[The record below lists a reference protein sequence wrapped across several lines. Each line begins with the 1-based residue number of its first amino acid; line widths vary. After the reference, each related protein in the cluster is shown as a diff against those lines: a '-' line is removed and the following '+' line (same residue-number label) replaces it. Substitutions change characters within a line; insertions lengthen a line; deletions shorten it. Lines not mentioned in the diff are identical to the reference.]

1 MASWQGTDYNERLI
15 NSVHNAL
22 VAIQLHGVSGVSTPI
37 HGQEHQLVPPADA
50 DRYIAK
56 ARVVYAKLVD
66 QKPLRSVK
74 SWHDRHVKELD
85 GLINKAVAVREGRTP
100 QKMTETDYAA
110 LRKHLGLR

>member
-22 VAIQLHGVSGVSTPI
+22 VGIYLDGVRGVS
-37 HGQEHQLVPPADA
+37 PPVRGEERRLISPEEA

-56 ARVVYAKLVD
+56 ARVVYAKIVD

-74 SWHDRHVKELD
+74 SWHDRKVKQLD
-85 GLINKAVAVREGRTP
+85 DLISKAVAVREGRTP
-100 QKMTETDYAA
+100 QKMTEKDYEA
-110 LRKHLGLR
+110 LRKSLGVR

>member
-22 VAIQLHGVSGVSTPI
+22 VAVYLDGVEGVSTPVRGEERRLI
-37 HGQEHQLVPPADA
+37 SPADA

-74 SWHDRHVKELD
+74 SWHDRHVKALD
-85 GLINKAVAVREGRTP
+85 GLINKAVAVREGRAP